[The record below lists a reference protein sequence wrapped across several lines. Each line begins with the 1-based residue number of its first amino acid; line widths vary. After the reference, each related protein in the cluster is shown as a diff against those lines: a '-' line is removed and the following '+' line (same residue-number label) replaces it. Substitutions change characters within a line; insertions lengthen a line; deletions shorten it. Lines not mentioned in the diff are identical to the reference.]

1 MRQLGCQT
9 DSLSSLRNPGD
20 ALREA
25 QLCPCPDQGWQSE
38 KRNKIKKNAKRF
50 GCCIFWT
57 AFGCCTLQTLVEI
70 CFSMFFVLK
79 SWERKKLVET
89 FSKKCFFLV
98 CTVTLV
104 KCLKTNLL
112 LKFSSIFVN
121 FHAFSSFLL
130 AFQHDKHKKHILTSI
145 SSAQHPNAGRN
156 IHHLGYGECWGYWIE
171 KAFYD
176 LRSAA
181 TNFKSK

>member
-20 ALREA
+20 ALHEA

-79 SWERKKLVET
+79 SWERKKLDET
-89 FSKKCFFLV
+89 FGKKCFF
-98 CTVTLV
+98 
-104 KCLKTNLL
+104 
-112 LKFSSIFVN
+112 FSLHCNAGQVFKNQFVAKICVN